1 MEMKKVFEITLKVSI
16 IISLSITIIL
26 SLFKLTIL
34 SYSHFIEPTLYADSF
49 RLVEQ
54 NQNSNESLIKWIFSQ
69 HNEHRII
76 FTRLSSLIELNIL
89 KLSPGQT
96 GLLQNI
102 LLVLLSSGIWT
113 TLIHNFF
120 RDKNIKIITTL
131 SGIVLLFHP
140 WQWENFIWEFQ
151 VPWFFINALVLLGT
165 YLLFKPYK
173 ISLNSKNY
181 IELILI
187 IIPWFAIFSSGQGLA
202 AAWALSISSF
212 IKNKYLGIKIVISS
226 GLASLTYFSLLDYIK
241 PERNPINFDF
251 IFFFGMLFGGVW
263 HGLFVLVL
271 ITLVI
276 LFISKPK
283 IPSAVLAPMLFPA
296 CFSIFFTI
304 LTTLSRSHHGLAAAL
319 SYRYTTHTLMIG
331 LSSILLLG
339 FIAENNKKNFYTPFI
354 GLVTLFITLGSFPFI
369 TFSQNS
375 PNFRKYTFFSM
386 WNLMHNQ
393 KKKVKF
399 NFLCISDKASF
410 KEKGIELICDK
421 TPHGKDLGPQYFSNN
436 LKVKPIGWHKLH
448 AFNGSKKTT
457 SKININFDLK
467 EISRLPFQRLK
478 IKGTASAN
486 SNLRGKERFFIVA
499 NYGSSKTK
507 VIKYQNIIFKD
518 NYDKTSK
525 IELSTS
531 FEDIIPLEFE
541 EFFLSNISIETRN
554 NSKIIFDAQGIL

>member
-1 MEMKKVFEITLKVSI
+1 MKKVFEMTLKVSI
-16 IISLSITIIL
+16 IISLLIVIIL
-26 SLFKLTIL
+26 SLLKLTIL
-34 SYSHFIEPTLYADSF
+34 SYSHFLEPTLYADSF

-54 NQNSNESLIKWIFSQ
+54 NQNSNQSLIKWIFSQ

-76 FTRLSSLIELNIL
+76 FTRLNSLIEFNIL

-96 GLLQNI
+96 GLLQNL

-113 TLIHNFF
+113 SLIHNFF
-120 RDKNIKIITTL
+120 RDINIKILTTL
-131 SGIVLLFHP
+131 SGILLLFHP

-165 YLLFKPYK
+165 YLLIKPYK

-181 IELILI
+181 IESIFL

-202 AAWALSISSF
+202 AAWALSISTF
-212 IKNKYLGIKIVISS
+212 IKNKYLGIKIAISS
-226 GLASLTYFSLLDYIK
+226 GLASLTYFFLLDYIK

-251 IFFFGMLFGGVW
+251 LFFLVMLFGGVW

-283 IPSAVLAPMLFPA
+283 IPSSVLAPIIFPT

-304 LTTLSRSHHGLAAAL
+304 LTTLSRSHFGLAAAL

-331 LSSILLLG
+331 ISSILLLG
-339 FIAENNKKNFYTPFI
+339 FIAENNKKIFYAPFI

-386 WNLMHNQ
+386 WNLMDKQ

-399 NFLCISDKASF
+399 NFLCIADKASF
-410 KEKGIELICDK
+410 KKKDIELICDR

-448 AFNGSKKTT
+448 AVNSSKKTT
-457 SKININFDLK
+457 NKIDINYDLK

-499 NYGSSKTK
+499 NYDSSKTK
-507 VIKYQNIIFKD
+507 IIKYKNIKLKD
-518 NYDKTSK
+518 NYKNSAQ
-525 IELSTS
+525 IELSIS

-541 EFFLSNISIETRN
+541 GFSLSNISIETRN
-554 NSKIIFDAQGIL
+554 NHKIIFDAKSIL